1 MTPPLDLRLA
11 RHGVIVLLL
20 GLLTGFVIRRFHNHG
35 AGDAAHLV
43 GLIGGFGLIVLGLL
57 WPRLRLGLFWSRLGA
72 WLMVAT
78 MYMNWLGVVLLGG
91 LGSGPQVPGSALF
104 GSPALWDR
112 VSGILLFAAVW
123 SALAATLI
131 VLFGL
136 RKLSP
141 PAAEGAEARLPVTS
155 S

>member
-1 MTPPLDLRLA
+1 MQPPLDLRIA

-43 GLIGGFGLIVLGLL
+43 GLIGGFGLIVLGFL
-57 WPRLRLGLFWSRLGA
+57 WPHLRLGLFWSRVGS
-72 WLMVAT
+72 WLMVGT
-78 MYMNWLGVVLLGG
+78 MYLNWLGVALLGG
-91 LGSGPQVPGSALF
+91 LGSGPQAPSSPMF

-112 VSGILLFAAVW
+112 VAGILLFAAVW
-123 SALAATLI
+123 SSLAATLI

-136 RKLSP
+136 RKLPSP
-141 PAAEGAEARLPVTS
+141 VAQSAGPQL
-155 S
+155 